1 MKSALTIAASDPS
14 GGAGV
19 QADLKAFTYAGV
31 HGCTVI
37 TCVTA
42 QNTEKVSQIHEIP
55 LEIIEAQLDAIL
67 EDIKISACKTGML
80 YSPSIV
86 NSVAKKCAK
95 FDFPVVV
102 DPVMKATVGGSLHEP
117 GFIEALTRNLIPKSN
132 LVTPNIPEAMAITD
146 QEIKSIEDMKD
157 ACKKIHDLG
166 CRYVLLK
173 GGHLE
178 EQKATDVLFDGKD
191 FRLYL
196 SKSHPRILH
205 GTGCTFSALIT
216 AFLARGK
223 VIEDAVE
230 EAKLHIGNL
239 IERGYEIGE
248 GVGVANVMPEP
259 TLTDEKLHVMRDLVL
274 SVNELVG
281 ILPFSFVPEVGTNI
295 GFALEKARGIE
306 DVCALEGR
314 LFRAGERIDHSD
326 RFRFGASRHIARIIL
341 TAMEFSP
348 KNRSAMNI
356 KFDEKIIDTCTSLG
370 FTIGSFDRSDEPKS
384 TTTMEWGTEFV
395 IKQSGKIPDIIYDK
409 GAIGKEPMIR
419 ILGKNPQD
427 VVGKLKQIK
436 EKCGAEN

>member
-19 QADLKAFTYAGV
+19 QADLKAFSYAGV

-37 TCVTA
+37 TCVTV
-42 QNTEKVSQIHEIP
+42 QNTENVFQIHEVP
-55 LEIIEAQLDAIL
+55 VEIIEAQMNAIL
-67 EDIKISACKTGML
+67 EDIEISACKTGML
-80 YSPSIV
+80 YSPDIV
-86 NSVAKKCAK
+86 KLIAKRCDE

-117 GFIEALTRNLIPKSN
+117 GFIEALTRNLIPKSI

-146 QEIKSIEDMKD
+146 QEIKSLEDMKD

-178 EQKATDVLFDGKD
+178 EQKGTDMFFDGKD

-196 SKSHPRILH
+196 SKGYAKNLH

-223 VIEDAVE
+223 TIEDAVE
-230 EAKLHIGNL
+230 EAKLHIGNV
-239 IERGYEIGE
+239 ITSSYAIGK
-248 GVGVANVMPEP
+248 GVGLANVMPPHLSE
-259 TLTDEKLHVMRDLVL
+259 EKLQVMKELAY
-274 SVNELVG
+274 SVNNLLD
-281 ILPFSFVPEVGTNI
+281 ILPLSLVPEVGTNI
-295 GFALEKARGIE
+295 GFALEDAKTLE

-314 LFRAGERIDHSD
+314 LVRVGDGIDHLG
-326 RFRFGASRHIARIIL
+326 RFKFGASKHIARIIL
-341 TAMEFSP
+341 TAMKFDKSS
-348 KNRSAMNI
+348 RSAMNI
-356 KFDEKIIDTCTSLG
+356 KYDEKIFDACSSLD
-370 FTIGSFDRSDEPKS
+370 FIIGSFDRKDEPQT
-384 TTTMEWGTEFV
+384 TTTMEWGTEQV
-395 IKQSGKIPDIIYDK
+395 IKQLGRIPDIIYDK

-419 ILGKNPQD
+419 ILGKNPDD
-427 VVGKLKQIK
+427 VVRKLKLII
-436 EKCGAEN
+436 EKCGMEG